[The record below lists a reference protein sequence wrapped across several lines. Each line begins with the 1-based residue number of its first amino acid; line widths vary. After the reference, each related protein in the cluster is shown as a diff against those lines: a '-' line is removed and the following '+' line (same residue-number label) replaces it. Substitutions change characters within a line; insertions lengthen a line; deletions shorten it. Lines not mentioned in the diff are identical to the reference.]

1 MKKRIVVVG
10 LGDSGLLTAI
20 RLPRAYEVV
29 AVSSKPCFISGQ
41 ELGTRLA
48 YLEEW
53 KSLNQHDY
61 DRFRRLDHVHIIHG
75 VVTSVDLKQ
84 QEVTIDDIDHRQHT
98 ERYDVLLVATGTT
111 NGFWRSATLESHQQ
125 IESQM
130 TSQAE
135 TFRKAETIAIV
146 GGGPTAVSAA
156 SNLKEAYPTKSIH
169 VFFSRDK
176 LLSGYP
182 ESTREDVQRILTE
195 QDVELHSHHRAIV
208 DGVDISVI
216 GSSDIHWQTGQP
228 PFSADKILWALGAIQ
243 PNSQCLPKEILNQDG
258 FVEVTPQLHHPD
270 YKNVFAIGDIA
281 ASDPNR
287 STARNAGFVIAAKNI
302 DHFLQGRSH
311 WRFQSFR
318 APKYRWGSILG
329 VQARGMRIYS
339 PKGRAFVVKQWFTKA
354 VLFPVIVHNFIYK
367 GIRKSDARDQQN

>member
-29 AVSSKPCFISGQ
+29 AVSSKPCFVSGQ

-61 DRFRRLDHVHIIHG
+61 DRFKRLDHVRIIHG

-84 QEVTIDDIDHRQHT
+84 NEVTIDDIDRQQHI
-98 ERYDVLLVATGTT
+98 ERYDALLIATGTT

-130 TSQAE
+130 MSQAE

-156 SNLKEAYPTKSIH
+156 SNLKEAYPTKPVH

-176 LLSGYP
+176 LLSGV
-182 ESTREDVQRILTE
+182 SRI
-195 QDVELHSHHRAIV
+195 
-208 DGVDISVI
+208 
-216 GSSDIHWQTGQP
+216 
-228 PFSADKILWALGAIQ
+228 
-243 PNSQCLPKEILNQDG
+243 
-258 FVEVTPQLHHPD
+258 
-270 YKNVFAIGDIA
+270 
-281 ASDPNR
+281 DPRRCAENP
-287 STARNAGFVIAAKNI
+287 
-302 DHFLQGRSH
+302 H
-311 WRFQSFR
+311 
-318 APKYRWGSILG
+318 
-329 VQARGMRIYS
+329 
-339 PKGRAFVVKQWFTKA
+339 
-354 VLFPVIVHNFIYK
+354 
-367 GIRKSDARDQQN
+367 